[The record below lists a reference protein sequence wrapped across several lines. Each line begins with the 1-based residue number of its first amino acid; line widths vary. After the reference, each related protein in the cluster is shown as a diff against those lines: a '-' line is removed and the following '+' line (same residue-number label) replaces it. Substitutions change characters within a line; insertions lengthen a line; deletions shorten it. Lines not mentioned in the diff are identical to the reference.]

1 MRRARPPLR
10 RRPGRAMTVTMS
22 YLHPGCAREFTGTE
36 DLAALLHKN
45 SRKLGDAD
53 REELGRALSE

>member
-1 MRRARPPLR
+1 MTRA
-10 RRPGRAMTVTMS
+10 GAG

-36 DLAALLHKN
+36 DLVARLRKN

-53 REELGRALSE
+53 REELERALSE